1 MGSEVRRMTA
11 LLDTNIFVSA
21 ALASRRNRSGL
32 AYWVVEIALI
42 GQRRFEHVT
51 SDQLLD
57 ELRTVLARPRMLGA
71 SAAAEYVAEVAQV
84 SGFVPSH
91 GVPMGCRD
99 RTDDKVIETAL
110 NANVDFLV
118 SEDRDVHEARVRYA
132 IEKTGIGIRERPI
145 HVVTLREFV
154 DVLHSSPRF
163 SPLVAPELLPATLA
177 A

>member
-1 MGSEVRRMTA
+1 MTA

-21 ALASRRNRSGL
+21 AFASRRKRPGL

-42 GQRRFEHVT
+42 AQRRFEHVT

-57 ELRTVLARPRMLGA
+57 ELHSVLARPALLGP
-71 SAAAEYVAEVAQV
+71 SAAKTYAREVARV
-84 SGFVPSH
+84 SRFVLSH

-118 SEDRDVHEARVRYA
+118 SEDRDVHESRVRYA

-145 HVVTLREFV
+145 RVVTLREFV
-154 DVLHSSPRF
+154 AELHASPRF
-163 SPLVAPELLPATLA
+163 SPLVAPQPLPATLA